1 MMSNLMLDAIGGDF
15 DGDQSSSKGVFTKE
29 ANDELIEYINS
40 KANYIGF
47 SGKCIRTSSK
57 EAIQSIFDLTR
68 VLGNTK
74 LDEMKF

>member
-1 MMSNLMLDAIGGDF
+1 MDF
-15 DGDQSSSKGVFTKE
+15 DGDTTSQKGVYTKE
-29 ANDELIEYINS
+29 ANEELTKYINS

-47 SGKCIRTSSK
+47 DGKCIRSSSN
-57 EAIQSIFDLTR
+57 EAIQAMFDLTR

>member
-1 MMSNLMLDAIGGDF
+1 MDF

-47 SGKCIRTSSK
+47 NGKCSRTSSN
-57 EAIQSIFDLTR
+57 EAIQSIFDVTR

>member
-1 MMSNLMLDAIGGDF
+1 MDF

-29 ANDELIEYINS
+29 ANDELIKYINS

-47 SGKCIRTSSK
+47 SGRCIRTSSK